1 MGFFNRLTDFGDRE
15 QVRTYAMRIGAGLN
29 QISSATSPQEIKGL
43 SIAIKQEVQAM
54 MMFALKLSRESINSL
69 DVNING
75 NKSVFKGVGYEKEE
89 IITIY
94 NFYLYNI
101 IFFINKYTRFI

>member
-15 QVRTYAMRIGAGLN
+15 QVRVHASRIGIGLK
-29 QISSATSPQEIKGL
+29 QIENATSISDIKGL

-54 MMFALKLSRESINSL
+54 MMAALKLSHESINCL

-75 NKSVFKGVGYEKEE
+75 NKIPFP
-89 IITIY
+89 T
-94 NFYLYNI
+94 
-101 IFFINKYTRFI
+101 FINMLERESAKIVAKEGFSIIS

>member
-75 NKSVFKGVGYEKEE
+75 NKMPF
-89 IITIY
+89 TM
-94 NFYLYNI
+94 
-101 IFFINKYTRFI
+101 FINMLERESAKIVARGGFSIIS